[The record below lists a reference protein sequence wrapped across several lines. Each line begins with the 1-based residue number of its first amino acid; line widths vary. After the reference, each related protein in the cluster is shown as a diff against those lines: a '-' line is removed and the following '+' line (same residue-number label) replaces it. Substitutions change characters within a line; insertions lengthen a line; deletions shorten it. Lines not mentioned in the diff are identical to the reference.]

1 MIDRNAQNKKNLR
14 SAYWVLFLLA
24 LSLTLGVVK
33 WILFAPKGWNESNT
47 KELFDGFYEGAGNIS
62 GDVQQRKAMAKCFV
76 DKIMVL
82 YPNGIDELSADTLKK
97 VSERVGMECTST
109 VTQLSWTPLIEKAI
123 LKKFKALDE
132 LKAYSE
138 EKKTVYAN
146 CLLTKL
152 KEKYPKGLV
161 GGISQNEMDKVYG
174 ECLYVLK

>member
-1 MIDRNAQNKKNLR
+1 LGTFFTGPKFNLR
-14 SAYWVLFLLA
+14 CCKMDS
-24 LSLTLGVVK
+24 
-33 WILFAPKGWNESNT
+33 IAPKGWNESNT

-132 LKAYSE
+132 LKSISE
-138 EKKTVYAN
+138 EKKTIYAN